1 VVGLPEKKKLHVY
14 TYIYI
19 LDMFLVQAKGKSLK
33 LRHLLGKKN
42 LPNKTQQPRTPKL
55 GRFTRPV
62 VKVAHPHSSEK
73 MWTH

>member
-1 VVGLPEKKKLHVY
+1 
-14 TYIYI
+14 
-19 LDMFLVQAKGKSLK
+19 MFLVQAKGKSLK